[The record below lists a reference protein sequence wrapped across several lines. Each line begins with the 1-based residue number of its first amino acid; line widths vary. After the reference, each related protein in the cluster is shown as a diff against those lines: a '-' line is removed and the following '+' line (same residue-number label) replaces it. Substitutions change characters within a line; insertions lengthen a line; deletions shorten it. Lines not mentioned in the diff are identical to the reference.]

1 MQKIN
6 KNSKSKKGPIFFAI
20 LAALLYAINAP
31 FSKLLLEFIPPTMLA
46 GLLYLGA
53 GIGMIIIK
61 LFRIKSNK
69 NTEESLSKSDL
80 PNILAMIILD
90 ILAPIF
96 LMLGLSSAS
105 AANVSLL
112 NNFEIVATSII
123 AMMIFK
129 EHISKKLWISI
140 ALVTIASII
149 LSVDDISS
157 LKFSS
162 GSLFVIAACICWGF
176 ENNCTRNLSS
186 KDPLDIV
193 MLKGIFSGLGAV
205 IISIFIGE
213 KLFTTNYIFIALLL
227 GFVSY
232 GLSIYFY
239 IYAQRFL
246 GAAKTS
252 TYYAIAPFVGT
263 IISLLVFKEL
273 PSLSFI
279 IALIIMILGVN
290 LAD

>member
-6 KNSKSKKGPIFFAI
+6 NNSKNKKGSIFFAI

-46 GLLYLGA
+46 GFLYLGA

-61 LFRIKSNK
+61 FFRRTSNK
-69 NTEESLSKSDL
+69 NKEESLNKSDL
-80 PNILAMIILD
+80 PNIIAMIILD

-96 LMLGLSSAS
+96 LMIGLSSAS

-129 EHISKKLWISI
+129 EHISKKLWLSI

-162 GSLFVIAACICWGF
+162 GSLFVISACISWGF

-193 MLKGIFSGLGAV
+193 MLKGLFSGLGAL

-252 TYYAIAPFVGT
+252 TYYAIAPFIGT
-263 IISLLVFKEL
+263 LISLLVFKEL

-279 IALIIMILGVN
+279 IALIIMILGVK

>member
-1 MQKIN
+1 MKKIN
-6 KNSKSKKGPIFFAI
+6 ENSKSKKGPIFFAI